1 MPGRQMLSS
10 AVRRSSVKIRGSRA
24 HRRIWLVPS
33 LEVDRGHRTTYV
45 PLKHDSEK
53 IDEGWER
60 TGRKPGALDTA
71 AANRRTVDRLL
82 GPVDPDAPK
91 AYLYKIAKRLGIKGR
106 ETMTK
111 KQLVEAIQDKL
122 AQAQR
127 ESQTASARRL
137 ANKFMAG

>member
-1 MPGRQMLSS
+1 
-10 AVRRSSVKIRGSRA
+10 
-24 HRRIWLVPS
+24 
-33 LEVDRGHRTTYV
+33 
-45 PLKHDSEK
+45 LKHDSEK